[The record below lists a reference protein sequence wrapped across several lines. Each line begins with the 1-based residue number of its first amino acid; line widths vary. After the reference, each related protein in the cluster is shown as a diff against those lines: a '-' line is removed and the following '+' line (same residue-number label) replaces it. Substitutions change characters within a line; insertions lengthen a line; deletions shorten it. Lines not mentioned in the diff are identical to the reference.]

1 MSLLV
6 QTCLWIV
13 IRGQTTK
20 SYDFRSESLLADT
33 TLTGEPNIIP
43 LQYIGVRSKN
53 LERIN
58 NSEKHKLESLIRH
71 QTEGEI
77 SGIPSYDRRP
87 PDSYYIPVQYIC
99 ERKTT
104 PLVSLD

>member
-13 IRGQTTK
+13 IRGQTTQ

-33 TLTGEPNIIP
+33 TLTGEPNTIP
-43 LQYIGVRSKN
+43 LQYIGVRSKK
-53 LERIN
+53 LESIN

-77 SGIPSYDRRP
+77 SEIPSYDRRP

-99 ERKTT
+99 GRKKT
-104 PLVSLD
+104 PL